1 MHYRTLL
8 LDADGTILDFDRS
21 EAEAIRQTLTEYQLP
36 VTEDWVASYHQI
48 NDALWKQLERGEISK
63 QDLRHV
69 RFSRLLEHY
78 GVQRDACAMADTY
91 VEELASRAYLLP
103 GALEACRILAKS
115 YRLYIITNGIAYVQ
129 TKRLAS
135 LPLEDCILKSYI
147 SEEVGYEKPDIRY
160 FESVMRDIPDCD
172 TSSSLVIGDSLS
184 SDMAGGIGAGI
195 DTCWINP
202 KKAEIPAHL
211 PIKYSITTIAELPAL
226 LSRNEESCL

>member
-21 EAEAIRQTLTEYQLP
+21 EAEAIRRTLTAYQLP
-36 VTEDWVASYHQI
+36 VTEDWVASYHRI

-78 GVQRDACAMADTY
+78 SVQRDAFAMADTY
-91 VEELASRAYLLP
+91 VEELSSRAYILP
-103 GALEACRILAKS
+103 GALEACRTLAKT

-129 TKRLAS
+129 KKRFAS
-135 LPLEDCILKSYI
+135 LPLGDCILKSYI
-147 SEEVGYEKPDIRY
+147 SEEVGYEKPDICY
-160 FESVMRDIPDCD
+160 
-172 TSSSLVIGDSLS
+172 SLVVGDSLS
-184 SDMAGGIGAGI
+184 SDMEGGVRAGI

-202 KKAEIPAHL
+202 KKADIPSHL
-211 PIKYSITTIAELPAL
+211 PIKYSIQTIADLPAL
-226 LSRNEESCL
+226 LLRNEETCL

>member
-21 EAEAIRQTLTEYQLP
+21 EAEAIRRTLTAYQLP
-36 VTEDWVASYHQI
+36 VTDDWIANYHRI

-78 GVQRDACAMADTY
+78 SVQRDAFAMADTY
-91 VEELASRAYLLP
+91 VEELSSRAYMLP
-103 GALEACRILAKS
+103 GALEACRTLAKT

-129 TKRLAS
+129 KKRLAS
-135 LPLEDCILKSYI
+135 LPLGDCILKSYI

-160 FESVMRDIPDCD
+160 FQAVLQDIPDCD
-172 TSSSLVIGDSLS
+172 ISSSLVVGDSLS
-184 SDMAGGIGAGI
+184 SDMEGGVRAGI

-202 KKAEIPAHL
+202 KKADIPSHL
-211 PIKYSITTIAELPAL
+211 PIKYSIPTIADLPAL
-226 LSRNEESCL
+226 LLRNEETCL